1 MKPTK
6 TSDYIA
12 FLGDIKKRIS
22 TARLAAARKVNT
34 QLISLYW
41 DIGKDI
47 VQRQRLLGW
56 GEGVI
61 DRLAKD
67 LQQEYTET
75 VGFSARNLRAIKGF
89 YSEYSNKS
97 IWQQAVAKLG
107 SSAKTS
113 KLQQLVAEIPW
124 GHHLVLLN
132 KVKDRTARLYYLIST
147 QRFGWSRN
155 ILLNQI
161 KADAYSRSLKT
172 RKTHNFAAALPSL
185 LAEQAEDN
193 LKSSY
198 NLEFLGLDRPVK
210 ERMLEQGLIDQLR
223 KFILELGYGF
233 CFIGQ
238 QHRVTLGDKDY
249 FVDLLFYHRFLKALV
264 AIELKVGPFIPEYAG
279 KMDFYL
285 NVHKLMDLVLDAFE
299 STH

>member
-107 SSAKTS
+107 SSAKT
-113 KLQQLVAEIPW
+113 
-124 GHHLVLLN
+124 
-132 KVKDRTARLYYLIST
+132 
-147 QRFGWSRN
+147 
-155 ILLNQI
+155 
-161 KADAYSRSLKT
+161 
-172 RKTHNFAAALPSL
+172 
-185 LAEQAEDN
+185 
-193 LKSSY
+193 
-198 NLEFLGLDRPVK
+198 
-210 ERMLEQGLIDQLR
+210 
-223 KFILELGYGF
+223 
-233 CFIGQ
+233 
-238 QHRVTLGDKDY
+238 
-249 FVDLLFYHRFLKALV
+249 
-264 AIELKVGPFIPEYAG
+264 
-279 KMDFYL
+279 
-285 NVHKLMDLVLDAFE
+285 
-299 STH
+299 